1 MDTELLNVTPRLP
14 VRWPFRILAAIVVLA
29 VAAATVGTLAG
40 TLALGRSHDAPSFK
54 WQFLAGLPGMAWL
67 ARLAWYAA
75 IRGKSPASP
84 CWPFASYRVFF
95 IYVIIWAIA
104 LYA

>member
-14 VRWPFRILAAIVVLA
+14 VRWPFRMLAAIVVLA
-29 VAAATVGTLAG
+29 VAAATVGTV
-40 TLALGRSHDAPSFK
+40 ALGRSHDAPSFK

-84 CWPFASYRVFF
+84 RWPFASYRVFF